1 MSTDNLRYPI
11 GPFEEICDPSAE
23 QRGNWMKEIGRMPS
37 RLRKAVE
44 DLSEEQLAVPYRPG
58 GWTIR
63 QVVHHLADN
72 DMNSYIRF
80 KKAMTEENP
89 AASTYRQNM
98 WAELNDYEAPIEA
111 SLVLI
116 EALRSRFSVLLE
128 GMQAWDFARTFT
140 SPTNGLMTLDTAIQ
154 RFEWHGRHHLAQ
166 INSLKKRMGW

>member
-1 MSTDNLRYPI
+1 MSMDHLRYPI
-11 GPFEEICDPSAE
+11 GPFEEVCGPTAE
-23 QRGNWMKEIGRMPS
+23 QRSNWMKEIERMPS
-37 RLRKAVE
+37 RLRNAVGN
-44 DLSEEQLAVPYRPG
+44 LSEDQLATPYRPG

-98 WAELNDYEAPIEA
+98 WAELNDYEAPIET

-116 EALRSRFSVLLE
+116 EALRSRFAVLLQ
-128 GMQAWDFARTFT
+128 GMQSWDFARTFT